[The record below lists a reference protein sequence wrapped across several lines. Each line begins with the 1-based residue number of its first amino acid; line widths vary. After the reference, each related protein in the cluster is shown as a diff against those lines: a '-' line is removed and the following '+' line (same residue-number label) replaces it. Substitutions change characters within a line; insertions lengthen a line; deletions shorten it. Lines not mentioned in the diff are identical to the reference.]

1 MKKIVCL
8 LLAVVMLFCFCAC
21 TDTPSEESGTGDVIS
36 NNIQSESPTVNN
48 NQSQQTNTASCDSAS
63 DAEWKQF
70 LKDYE
75 AWVDDYIEIL
85 EKYKKNPTDMTIL
98 SDYTDM
104 MSKTAE
110 WSAKADK
117 IQGELAASPAALKE
131 YTETLSRIINK
142 LTKAAY

>member
-1 MKKIVCL
+1 MKK
-8 LLAVVMLFCFCAC
+8 LLAILLSVILVLSFAAC
-21 TDTPSEESGTGDVIS
+21 TGKTNSTSNSLEASSNSNSSEIVSNDNSSVESS
-36 NNIQSESPTVNN
+36 
-48 NQSQQTNTASCDSAS
+48 S

-98 SDYTDM
+98 SDYADM
-104 MSKTAE
+104 MSKTTE

-117 IQGELAASPAALKE
+117 IQGELAASPEALKE
-131 YTETLSRIINK
+131 YTQTLSRIIDK